1 MTASFAK
8 TVTEADLANF
18 AGVSTDF
25 NPLHMD
31 EEFAAGTRFKGRIAH
46 GMLSGAYLSAI
57 LGMQLPGPGAVYL
70 EQSIRFRAP
79 VRIGDRLRSRVE
91 VTELMPEKNI
101 ATFRTECLVGNKRVV
116 SGEATLLVPSKAAQE
131 SGGQ

>member
-91 VTELMPEKNI
+91 VTALMPEKNI